1 MFFFG
6 CRPGAM
12 YPHQVLIWVMNRF
25 RSPPPLA
32 WLRLKRRSCGKRRF
46 LQTRELVND
55 TKPDLPWKKPSL
67 ETFLGSI
74 KNCFLWIVGFLRPV
88 LGRYGMMSWGT
99 KWVSLVMMK
108 SWLLL
113 YGRGCDWCSFLHLF
127 PLLTL
132 HNDEG
137 LGEWCHFSL
146 KKSKLPQPQKTTRQF
161 IPQYDPIWWTISPW
175 ERTLN
180 FEILF

>member
-1 MFFFG
+1 M
-6 CRPGAM
+6 
-12 YPHQVLIWVMNRF
+12 
-25 RSPPPLA
+25 
-32 WLRLKRRSCGKRRF
+32 
-46 LQTRELVND
+46 ND

-113 YGRGCDWCSFLHLF
+113 YGRGCDWSSFLHLF
-127 PLLTL
+127 PLHTL

-175 ERTLN
+175 ERTFN
-180 FEILF
+180 FEILFLMHSRKRQFKSSLFLQTLESIADPVWSYIFESKATEWHCNGGHSKEY